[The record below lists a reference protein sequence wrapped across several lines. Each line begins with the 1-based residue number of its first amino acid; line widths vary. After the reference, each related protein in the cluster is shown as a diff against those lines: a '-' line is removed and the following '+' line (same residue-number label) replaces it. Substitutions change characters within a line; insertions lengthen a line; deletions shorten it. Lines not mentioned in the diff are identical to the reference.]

1 MDKLQWFKF
10 TPTDWIMGKI
20 QRCPEITQARF
31 MRLICLYWNKEC
43 LLSKEDAEIEI
54 DKEHLDIL
62 IAKKIIKI
70 EDDFLI
76 IQFLNEQLE
85 NISETSQK
93 RREAVLLR
101 WARVKQNDTSVSEN
115 DTSVLQNDTSVLQ
128 NNTDKSRV
136 ELEKEL
142 EKKREEQRR
151 EDFIEISGT
160 EIQKKPRF
168 NFKKSL
174 LDYGFQKNLVEDWLL
189 VRKNKN
195 ATNTETAFNSFIS
208 EVEKRE
214 CNINDMLKICV
225 ENSWSGFKHVW
236 VDNLNKNNTANG
248 TSKSNE
254 QIFTDAMQSKL
265 AQHDF
270 FK

>member
-93 RREAVLLR
+93 RREAVLQR
-101 WARVKQNDTSVSEN
+101 WARVKQNDTSVSKN
-115 DTSVLQNDTSVLQ
+115 DTIVLQSD
-128 NNTDKSRV
+128 TDKSR
-136 ELEKEL
+136 EEIEL
-142 EKKREEQRR
+142 EKKREEEKR
-151 EDFIEISGT
+151 EDFTEISVP

-254 QIFTDAMQSKL
+254 QIFTDAMQSRI
-265 AQHDF
+265 AQHDY

>member
-20 QRCPEITQARF
+20 QRCPEVTQARF

-43 LLSKEDAEIEI
+43 FLSKEDAEIEI

-93 RREAVLLR
+93 RREAVLQR
-101 WARVKQNDTSVSEN
+101 WARVKQNDTSVSKI
-115 DTSVLQNDTSVLQ
+115 DTNVLQNDT
-128 NNTDKSRV
+128 DKSR
-136 ELEKEL
+136 EEIDKEL
-142 EKKREEQRR
+142 EKKREEEKR
-151 EDFIEISGT
+151 EDFTEISVP
-160 EIQKKPRF
+160 EIPKKPKF

-214 CNINDMLKICV
+214 CNINEVLKICV

>member
-93 RREAVLLR
+93 RREAVLQR
-101 WARVKQNDTSVSEN
+101 WARVKQNDTSVSKN
-115 DTSVLQNDTSVLQ
+115 DTSVLQSD
-128 NNTDKSRV
+128 TDKSRE

-142 EKKREEQRR
+142 EKKREEQIR
-151 EDFIEISGT
+151 EDFTEISVP
-160 EIQKKPRF
+160 EILKKTRF
-168 NFKKSL
+168 DFKKKL
-174 LDYGFQKNLVEDWLL
+174 LDYGFEKKLVEDWLL
-189 VRKNKN
+189 VRKNKK
-195 ATNTETAFNSFIS
+195 ATNTETAFESFIS

-214 CNINDMLKICV
+214 CNINEVLKICV

-236 VDNLNKNNTANG
+236 VDNLNKNNLANG

-254 QIFTDAMQSKL
+254 QIFRDAMQSPIAK
-265 AQHDF
+265 HDF